1 MDLKEF
7 VAEAIIQIAEGIRT
21 AQTKDT
27 GAVIFPRMG
36 YSTEA
41 KKNLSGLLRDLREA
55 SNVRFDIA
63 VTVSEQS
70 GGEGKGGINVLGVK
84 IGGGVSSQDKNETV
98 SRIIF
103 DLPVIWPEDPKNA

>member
-7 VAEAIIQIAEGIRT
+7 VAEAIIQIAEGIRA
-21 AQTKDT
+21 AQEKDT

-36 YSTEA
+36 YDESA
-41 KKNLSGLLRDLREA
+41 KKNLAGVLRATREA
-55 SNVRFDIA
+55 SSVRFDIA

-70 GGEGKGGINVLGVK
+70 GGEGKGAINVLGVK

-98 SRIIF
+98 SRIVF
-103 DLPVIWPEDPKNA
+103 DLPVLWPEDPKNV